1 MTHEEIW
8 KPVVGYEGLYEVSDL
23 GSVRSLPRSWI
34 DSWGRKM
41 SRTGIVLKQT
51 INEWGYPIV
60 KLYGGKGVHR
70 SWNVAHLVI
79 GAFVGPRPPDMEV
92 CHEDGKPGNSALIN
106 LRYDTP
112 IGNQADRVKHGT
124 DTRGERHARAKLTNE
139 DVRQIRM
146 MRNIVTQHVLAGI
159 FGIADSGICNIQR
172 GRTWR
177 HIL

>member
-1 MTHEEIW
+1 MTEEIW
-8 KPVVGYEGLYEVSDL
+8 KPVVGYEGRYEVGDL
-23 GSVRSLPRSWI
+23 GSVRSLPRSWV

-41 SRTGIVLKQT
+41 SREGIVLKHS

-60 KLYGGKGVHR
+60 KLYAGKGAKR

-79 GAFVGPRPPDMEV
+79 GAFVGPRPAGMEV
-92 CHEDGKPGNSALIN
+92 CHEDGVAGNAALTN

-112 IGNQADRVKHGT
+112 IGNQADRVRHGT
-124 DTRGERHARAKLTNE
+124 HNRGERNWKAKLSDD

-146 MRNIVTQHVLAGI
+146 MEGTAPIWAIAAT
-159 FGIADSGICNIQR
+159 FGIDASGISNIMA

-177 HIL
+177 HLL